1 MTLTYPGGLPFAPS
15 DDEVIAATRT
25 WIERAVIGL
34 NLCPFARSVYLGDQL
49 RLVVSPA
56 RTPDELLGDLA
67 VELTYLAQVEPV
79 LVETTL
85 LITPHVLKDFLDFN
99 DFLDVA
105 DEALAV
111 LKLTGTLQIASFH
124 PGYRFEG
131 RDADDPAHL
140 TNRSPW
146 PSLHLLREASIARAA
161 AAFHNPAA
169 IYAENMRTM
178 AALGHSGW
186 KALFEPPC
194 AAHRTAE
201 SAAAPDTVSAVP
213 TPQA

>member
-1 MTLTYPGGLPFAPS
+1 MTLIPS
-15 DDEVIAATRT
+15 DKPVPPSDETVIATTRT

-34 NLCPFARSVYLGDQL
+34 NLCPFARSVYVGEQL
-49 RLVVSPA
+49 RLMVSPA
-56 RTPDELLGDLA
+56 RTPEELLGDLA

-85 LITPHVLKDFLDFN
+85 LIAPQVLKDFLDFN

-124 PGYRFEG
+124 PDYRFEG
-131 RDADDPAHL
+131 RDADDPANL

-146 PSLHLLREASIARAA
+146 PSLHLLRESSIARAT
-161 AAFHNPAA
+161 AAFHNPAS

-178 AALGHSGW
+178 NALGHAGW
-186 KALFEPPC
+186 NRLFDENIDPGAKA
-194 AAHRTAE
+194 
-201 SAAAPDTVSAVP
+201 
-213 TPQA
+213 